1 MCRYILIVHQGENLE
16 STGQRGVDQVEGKR
30 ECNVA
35 GDVVFN
41 GEEHFRKS
49 MACDFSNSQRNLDQ
63 LLGNSSLNQLS
74 KSTVTR

>member
-35 GDVVFN
+35 RMWSSTEKNILENQWLVTSPTARGIWIN
-41 GEEHFRKS
+41 
-49 MACDFSNSQRNLDQ
+49 C
-63 LLGNSSLNQLS
+63 LGA
-74 KSTVTR
+74 VP